1 MNKYEAESQQIFISS
16 ENNSLSSTKDQIN
29 AFSFDMNSHPF
40 QQQDDSFLR
49 MTLNQ
54 FNMPKNFY
62 NINETNNTF
71 RLGLE
76 GFTSGGLTIDNIDET
91 FSIPAGDYL
100 NKQQLSRAFTKAL
113 QTIITAKI
121 SSGTPT
127 FEDPIATTLGA
138 ETFNEWGYDQT
149 NLNKEPADE
158 AKINTNKFCCRLK
171 ITNSNFEWDKL
182 PIIQCLNITPD
193 GTDHQVAGSRSLAKN
208 EYFNDSYILFGGVK
222 VSKFQA
228 TPLYTAPQA
237 QSFSVLKIANATNT
251 IEISSWYA
259 MNTALHTTSFIYLRS
274 FQVQNQATNNL
285 DDFQHTRDHS
295 ITPSHILAKIER
307 HYYPDGSVY
316 FRLDRDT
323 RYFSNL
329 TRQLLNKL
337 EFTITDHR
345 GRILPHINET
355 QTFIPANYKAT
366 TAEYGNSL
374 TVFQNI
380 NEKNPTTTNASS
392 INGNLMC
399 DFVLTIE
406 RIPRNF
412 APNILQSSPP
422 MGQHSGISSIIATP
436 KNLCKF

>member
-40 QQQDDSFLR
+40 QQKDDSFLR
-49 MTLNQ
+49 LTLNQ
-54 FNMPKNFY
+54 FNMAKNFY

-76 GFTSGGLTIDNIDET
+76 GFSSGGLTIANIDDT
-91 FSIPAGDYL
+91 FKIPAGDYL
-100 NKQQLSRAFTKAL
+100 NKQQLSRAFAEAL
-113 QTIITAKI
+113 KEKLKENIT
-121 SSGTPT
+121 GTPT
-127 FEDPIATTLGA
+127 FEEIATTFGA
-138 ETFNEWGYDQT
+138 ETFNEYGYDQT
-149 NLNKEPADE
+149 NLNKEPADFT
-158 AKINTNKFCCRLK
+158 KINSNKFCCRLK
-171 ITNSNFEWDKL
+171 ITNSNFVWTNL
-182 PIIQCLNITPD
+182 PVIQCLNITPD
-193 GTDHQVAGSRSLAKN
+193 GTDHQVAGSKSLGKN

-228 TPLYTAPQA
+228 TPLYTNPQA
-237 QSFSVLKIANATNT
+237 QSFSVLKIANATDT
-251 IEISSWYA
+251 LEVSSWYA
-259 MNTALHTTSFIYLRS
+259 MNTALHTTPFIYLRS

-285 DDFQHTRDHS
+285 DDFSTTRDHS

-316 FRLDRDT
+316 FRLDRDVK
-323 RYFSNL
+323 YFSNL

-345 GRILPHINET
+345 GRIIPHISET
-355 QTFIPANYKAT
+355 QTFIPANYKAST
-366 TAEYGNSL
+366 GEYGNSL

-380 NEKNPTTTNASS
+380 NTLNPTTTNASS

-399 DFVLTIE
+399 DFVVTIE

-422 MGQHSGISSIIATP
+422 VGTASAISSNIATP
-436 KNLCKF
+436 KNLCRF

>member
-16 ENNSLSSTKDQIN
+16 ENNSLSSNKDQIN

-40 QQQDDSFLR
+40 QQKDDSFLR

-54 FNMPKNFY
+54 FNMAKNFY
-62 NINETNNTF
+62 NVNETNNTF
-71 RLGLE
+71 RIGLA
-76 GFTSGGLTIDNIDET
+76 GFTSGNLTIANIDDT
-91 FSIPAGDYL
+91 FKIPAGDYL
-100 NKQQLSRAFTKAL
+100 NKQQLSMAFAEALKEKLKAN
-113 QTIITAKI
+113 IT
-121 SSGTPT
+121 GTPT
-127 FEDPIATTLGA
+127 FATIATTFGA

-149 NLNKEPADE
+149 NLNKEPADFT
-158 AKINTNKFCCRLK
+158 KINSNKFCCRLQ
-171 ITNSNFEWDKL
+171 ITNNNFVWTNL

-193 GTDHQVAGSRSLAKN
+193 GTDHQVAGSRSLGKN

-228 TPLYTAPQA
+228 TPLYTNPQA

-251 IEISSWYA
+251 LEVSSWFQ
-259 MNTALHTTSFIYLRS
+259 MNTALHTTPFIYLRS

-295 ITPSHILAKIER
+295 ITPSHILAKAER
-307 HYYPDGSVY
+307 NYFPDGSVY

-323 RYFSNL
+323 KYFSNL

-345 GRILPHINET
+345 GRIIPHINET
-355 QTFIPANYKAT
+355 QTFIPANYKAST
-366 TAEYGNSL
+366 GEYGNPL

-380 NEKNPTTTNASS
+380 NDKNPSTTNASS
-392 INGNLMC
+392 LNGNLMC

-422 MGQHSGISSIIATP
+422 VGTASVISSTIAAP
-436 KNLCKF
+436 KNLCRF

>member
-40 QQQDDSFLR
+40 QQKDDSFLR
-49 MTLNQ
+49 LTLNQ
-54 FNMPKNFY
+54 FNMAKNFY

-76 GFTSGGLTIDNIDET
+76 GFSSGGLTIANIDDT
-91 FSIPAGDYL
+91 FKIPAGDYL
-100 NKQQLSRAFTKAL
+100 NKQQLSRAFAEAL
-113 QTIITAKI
+113 KEKLKENIT
-121 SSGTPT
+121 GTPT
-127 FEDPIATTLGA
+127 FEEIATTFGA
-138 ETFNEWGYDQT
+138 ETFNEYGYDQT
-149 NLNKEPADE
+149 NLNKEPADFT
-158 AKINTNKFCCRLK
+158 KINSNKFCCRLK
-171 ITNSNFEWDKL
+171 ITNSNFVWTNL
-182 PIIQCLNITPD
+182 PVIQCLNITPD
-193 GTDHQVAGSRSLAKN
+193 GTDHQVAGSKSLGKN

-228 TPLYTAPQA
+228 TPLYTNPQA
-237 QSFSVLKIANATNT
+237 QSFSVLKIANATDT
-251 IEISSWYA
+251 LEVSSWYA
-259 MNTALHTTSFIYLRS
+259 MNTALHTTPFIYLRS

-316 FRLDRDT
+316 FRLDRDVK
-323 RYFSNL
+323 YFSNL

-345 GRILPHINET
+345 GRIIPHISET
-355 QTFIPANYKAT
+355 QTFIPANYKAST
-366 TAEYGNSL
+366 GEYGNSL

-380 NEKNPTTTNASS
+380 NTLNPTTTNASS

-399 DFVLTIE
+399 DFVVTIE

-422 MGQHSGISSIIATP
+422 VGTASAISSNIATP
-436 KNLCKF
+436 KNLCRF